1 MQALIGNLIQSL
13 LAGYEQNR
21 VQNWYN
27 KTTLLNLL
35 ITASIG
41 RYTYDDGATEMLISS
56 NLLYKYFD
64 KYVMPEIYSQN
75 IDELPLLKSTCIKF
89 IYFFRK
95 QIPDQK
101 ILPLV

>member
-1 MQALIGNLIQSL
+1 MKFVQQLSRKFPNEMQGLIGNLIQSL

-41 RYTYDDGATEMLISS
+41 CYTYLHGATEMLISS
-56 NLLYKYFD
+56 DSLF
-64 KYVMPEIYSQN
+64 
-75 IDELPLLKSTCIKF
+75 
-89 IYFFRK
+89 
-95 QIPDQK
+95 
-101 ILPLV
+101 